1 MTAPP
6 AMQMP
11 LPTFDPYLNIA
22 STFISPSTITSDSS
36 FSWVTMPPHQEP
48 SREYKFLRFSL
59 IIDMVRHIDYLG
71 TLACAEL
78 PLRNYPALATRFLL
92 SLRANLRPLLL

>member
-22 STFISPSTITSDSS
+22 SPYISPSTITSESS

-59 IIDMVRHIDYLG
+59 IIDMVRH
-71 TLACAEL
+71 TLITSGHWLVLSYPCATI
-78 PLRNYPALATRFLL
+78 PR
-92 SLRANLRPLLL
+92 